1 MSHFH
6 DGVYQARLT
15 TIVKTIGDLLCRL
28 MAFNIFKGSQL
39 LVTGAKGGIC
49 SEIKKGHTE
58 IPGGVE

>member
-1 MSHFH
+1 
-6 DGVYQARLT
+6 
-15 TIVKTIGDLLCRL
+15 VKTIGDLLCRL